1 MNKQVWQITKISLQ
15 SMAASMLSF
24 LSGKR
29 NTQKLSFTVFGTV
42 IAVLLGFCILAV
54 LSFFFIMFFLLA
66 LFISTSGGGRINIYF
81 EAVFTGTLI
90 FSLMGSILASQ
101 SYLFEASDN
110 ELLFSMPI
118 EPSVILVS
126 RIATLY
132 ILNCMYS
139 FMIMLPAFAAY
150 AAVIGFTVKSFIF
163 YVISLIFLPLFITS
177 ICCFFGYFI
186 WYLSFK
192 IPGKNILM
200 SLIGILVFLFFIL
213 FGVFAEPLIMYAV
226 KNIDDVEKALSTYVP
241 VSYLYANA
249 ITSDSINIIWQE
261 LLFLVICLLPMAAA
275 FLFISKKLTKII
287 TARPVNKSKAY
298 VEKTMKRRSVLL
310 SLLKK
315 ELGYFF
321 SIPSYVLNSGLGTVM
336 TAVMGIVMLIKG
348 VDAEGMLAE
357 MFPNYRDIMVMAVI
371 SALSTLCVM
380 NDVTAP
386 SISLEAKT
394 LWMLKSFPVE
404 PMKIFTAKFLVSPV
418 ITLPG
423 IIVTSICCAVSMPL
437 NVLDF
442 VFMILIPV
450 MASVFS
456 GILGLLVNL
465 KLPRFDWAH
474 EIIVIKQSGSVI
486 VSLIAS
492 VVLTA
497 IPFMLAAVLPVV
509 NPDFNIIF
517 SYIVCFS
524 YFLAFIA
531 IGCLLLKKAGTRLFN
546 SL

>member
-29 NTQKLSFTVFGTV
+29 NTQKLNFTVFGIV
-42 IAVLLGFCILAV
+42 IAVLLGLCILAV

-66 LFISTSGGGRINIYF
+66 VFISTSENGHINIYF

-90 FSLMGSILASQ
+90 FSLMGSVLASQ

-118 EPSVILVS
+118 KPSVILVS
-126 RIATLY
+126 RISTLF
-132 ILNCMYS
+132 ILNCIYS
-139 FMIMLPAFAAY
+139 FMVMLPALFAY
-150 AAVIGFTVKSFIF
+150 AGVIGFSVKGIVF
-163 YVISLIFLPLFITS
+163 YILSLIFLPMFITA
-177 ICCFFGYFI
+177 ICCFAGYLI
-186 WYLSFK
+186 WYLSSK
-192 IPGKNILM
+192 IPGKNIFM
-200 SLIGILVFLFFIL
+200 GLIGILVFLFFIF
-213 FGVFAEPLIMYAV
+213 FGAFAEPAIMYAV

-241 VSYLYANA
+241 LSYLYANA
-249 ITSDSINIIWQE
+249 ITSENINILQE
-261 LLFLVICLLPMAAA
+261 LIFIVVCMLPMGVA
-275 FLFISKKLTKII
+275 FWFISKKLTKII
-287 TARPVNKSKAY
+287 TTRRVNKNKVY
-298 VEKTMKRRSVLL
+298 VEKAMKRRSILT

-321 SIPSYVLNSGLGTVM
+321 SIPSYVMNSGLGTVM
-336 TAVMGIVMLIKG
+336 TAVMGVMMLIKG

-357 MFPNYRDIMVMAVI
+357 SFPNYRVVMIMAVV

-423 IIVTSICCAVSMPL
+423 IIITAVCCALSMPV
-437 NVLDF
+437 NALDF
-442 VFMILIPV
+442 VFIILIPV
-450 MASVFS
+450 LASVFS
-456 GILGLLVNL
+456 GMLGLLINL

-486 VSLIAS
+486 ISLIAS
-492 VVLTA
+492 AVLTA
-497 IPFMLAAVLPVV
+497 IPFMFAIMLPVI
-509 NPDFNIIF
+509 NPDFDVIF
-517 SYIVCFS
+517 SYMICVVYFS
-524 YFLAFIA
+524 AVIML
-531 IGCLLLKKAGTRLFN
+531 CRWLLKKVGTRLFN